1 MKTTIKFNNVN
12 TLFSK
17 SLKERINDYFKTNKI
32 QKTGEKRVLTKAI
45 ILFVTAISFYITLI
59 VIQPHWL
66 ISVVVLILLGINFA
80 AIGFNVMHDAG
91 HDTFSN
97 SKRLNSALSYS
108 LNLMGGNIYF
118 WKLKHNIAHH
128 TYTNIEGEDHDIDI
142 KFMRVHKDQEL
153 KKHHSYQKYYFMVLY
168 SISYL
173 AWIFYQDYEKYFLEA
188 MGSKKK
194 SFDFPLREKVI
205 FWVSKI
211 IHISIFIVIP
221 VLVVGWLPTL
231 VG

>member
-142 KFMRVHKDQEL
+142 KLCVCIKT
-153 KKHHSYQKYYFMVLY
+153 KN
-168 SISYL
+168 
-173 AWIFYQDYEKYFLEA
+173 
-188 MGSKKK
+188 
-194 SFDFPLREKVI
+194 
-205 FWVSKI
+205 
-211 IHISIFIVIP
+211 
-221 VLVVGWLPTL
+221 
-231 VG
+231 